1 MAFSTSSFL
10 TSEPDAANTFIE
22 SPKVFIPFEKSTMLI
37 PAGTVDI
44 ISAILFPA
52 SAAAVIAAV
61 SSPEEMDFE
70 NPTMP
75 LPKVVK
81 PSVKLAKSI

>member
-1 MAFSTSSFL
+1 M
-10 TSEPDAANTFIE
+10 
-22 SPKVFIPFEKSTMLI
+22 FIPG
-37 PAGTVDI
+37 GTVDI
-44 ISAILFPA
+44 ISAMLFPA
-52 SAAAVIAAV
+52 SAAAVIASV